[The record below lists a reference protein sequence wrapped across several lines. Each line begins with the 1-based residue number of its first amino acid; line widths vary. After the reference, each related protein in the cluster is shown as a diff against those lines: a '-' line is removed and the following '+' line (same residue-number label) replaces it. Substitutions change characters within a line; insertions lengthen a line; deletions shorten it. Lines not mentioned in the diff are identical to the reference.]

1 MSGAF
6 NAKLVIDDP
15 KVFDGFVD
23 APADQKVI
31 FESEYAYGFS
41 DYSGEVYVEAS
52 DGEASMASEF
62 DLSNPKTLRIGA
74 GATIKTGSDSY
85 AVIVLDSFG
94 SRIVIGPNS
103 EMKIKK
109 PEYGFFDTVNG
120 RALMKIKKNIESMI
134 RYGIIEVT
142 MNQAVAGKKGITAV
156 FIEEEG
162 ISTVMVLEGEMYLRS
177 KATNET
183 KDILPGQMLSASP
196 EGLSELSTFDIEA
209 ELAAWEQ
216 IVPKSQVD
224 EIRALIA
231 ADEQT
236 GDQQAVEPQAV
247 EQPETSQPSG
257 STIKP
262 VYMLGIIPIAGLIL
276 VLIFV
281 FRKKKSSTPN
291 S

>member
-1 MSGAF
+1 
-6 NAKLVIDDP
+6 
-15 KVFDGFVD
+15 
-23 APADQKVI
+23 
-31 FESEYAYGFS
+31 
-41 DYSGEVYVEAS
+41 
-52 DGEASMASEF
+52 
-62 DLSNPKTLRIGA
+62 
-74 GATIKTGSDSY
+74 
-85 AVIVLDSFG
+85 
-94 SRIVIGPNS
+94 
-103 EMKIKK
+103 
-109 PEYGFFDTVNG
+109 
-120 RALMKIKKNIESMI
+120 MI